1 MAALLNKFDILRF
14 ASDLLFVED
23 TDFYPHQI
31 WKDFEEALFLF
42 LTDEEISLLSYSYGK
57 HDYCRFSISERR
69 KILSGLFT
77 RLRNSNLF
85 AEMDSLMS
93 EYETDFLI
101 AGFKDDSAYESN
113 DRQEFVRSVL
123 SNLGLPYLPET
134 LGDLSFDSKIGNY
147 PVYVWKFREVSMPLS
162 VLNEILNSAADSGFG
177 RFFVVASP
185 RLTQKLPTTIKGC
198 IPFTF
203 IPLIEESVERGFEF
217 PTHV

>member
-57 HDYCRFSISERR
+57 HDSCRFSISERR

-113 DRQEFVRSVL
+113 DRQEFVRSAL

-147 PVYVWKFREVSMPLS
+147 PVYVWKLREVSMPLS
-162 VLNEILNSAADSGFG
+162 VLNDILNSAADSGFG
-177 RFFVVASP
+177 RFFVVANP